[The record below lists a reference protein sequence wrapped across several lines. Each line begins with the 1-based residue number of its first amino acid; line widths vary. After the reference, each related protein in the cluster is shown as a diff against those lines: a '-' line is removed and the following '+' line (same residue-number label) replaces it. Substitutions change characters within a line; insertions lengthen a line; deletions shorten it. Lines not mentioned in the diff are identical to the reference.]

1 MTIVTPSTWLAEL
14 VKQSFLKEYPVKV
27 INNGVDLDIFKPS
40 KTNSVRQKYGIKE
53 RHVILALFNV
63 FSKYKGT
70 DYLIKLTDYLTDDE
84 VLVVVGLNKKDFHK
98 LPKKHCLGIE
108 HTDSIQELAAIYSL
122 AEVFVNPT
130 LQDTFPTTNLEALA
144 CGTPI
149 VTFRTGGSV
158 ESVTDQTGI
167 VVEQNDMDGLL
178 SAIRRILCNG
188 KEHYVDACRKKAE
201 RDYNKDI
208 QYGKY
213 IELYKNILSR

>member
-1 MTIVTPSTWLAEL
+1 M
-14 VKQSFLKEYPVKV
+14 
-27 INNGVDLDIFKPS
+27 
-40 KTNSVRQKYGIKE
+40 
-53 RHVILALFNV
+53 
-63 FSKYKGT
+63 
-70 DYLIKLTDYLTDDE
+70 
-84 VLVVVGLNKKDFHK
+84 
-98 LPKKHCLGIE
+98 
-108 HTDSIQELAAIYSL
+108 

-178 SAIRRILCNG
+178 SAIRTILCNG
-188 KEHYVDACRKKAE
+188 KKHYVDACRKKAE